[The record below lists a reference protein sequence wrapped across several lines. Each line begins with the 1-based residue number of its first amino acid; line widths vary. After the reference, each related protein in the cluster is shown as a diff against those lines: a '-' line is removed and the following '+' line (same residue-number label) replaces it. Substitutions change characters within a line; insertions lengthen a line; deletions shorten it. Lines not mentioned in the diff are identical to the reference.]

1 MYEESHK
8 AKNAKKLPKTLD
20 VALSKL
26 SDNKML
32 KNAFSKETINSY
44 IKLRKKEIKLFDT
57 RKNKDKKIITDW
69 EKINTLDC

>member
-1 MYEESHK
+1 MS
-8 AKNAKKLPKTLD
+8 AKKLPKTLD

-44 IKLRKKEIKLFDT
+44 IKLRKKEIKLFET